1 MSEIEVVQNPF
12 DTAPAATRGGADG
25 AGARA
30 VQARES
36 AEVMA
41 LAMMAKRFPRDVIR
55 ATDRIRNS
63 FTRQT
68 LAEKAQYQYSR
79 GGSDVVG
86 PSIRA
91 AEAMAQSWGN
101 VSSGWREIGRYVGP
115 DGVGVSEVEAF
126 CVDHETNNRE
136 VIQFFV
142 RHWRDTKHGGYRL
155 KDERD
160 IYELCANQA
169 ARRKRACI
177 LAQIPGDVTEMAMEQ
192 ASATLR
198 AKADTSPEGIKRL
211 LDTFAGEF
219 GVTKEQIERRIQR
232 RIESIQPAQVVG
244 LKRVYVSLR
253 DEMSTVADW
262 FEPVEVPPAAN
273 DAQGEGAGAGAAAPA
288 ASATDKAKAAL
299 RARARPPAASAPAP
313 AADGQDAAAATP
325 APTPAPAPARPMAPP
340 PQARHGFDADAF
352 AEQMQRAAD
361 KGDADTLDAL
371 GEQLHDVLDEDLRA
385 TLSDMHERLRAG
397 LDQPQRQQQPAASVP
412 QPRRRAVP

>member
-12 DTAPAATRGGADG
+12 DTAPGAARGGADG

-30 VQARES
+30 MQARES

-41 LAMMAKRFPRDVIR
+41 LAMMANRFPRNVIQ
-55 ATDRIRNS
+55 ACDRIRNA

-79 GGSDVVG
+79 GGTDVVG

-91 AEAMAQSWGN
+91 AEAMAQCWRHL
-101 VSSGWREIGRYVGP
+101 SSGWREIGRWVGA

-126 CVDHETNNRE
+126 CIDHEANNRE

-198 AKADTSPEGIKRL
+198 AKADTSAEGIRRL
-211 LDTFAGEF
+211 LDTFVGEF

-244 LKRVYVSLR
+244 LKRIYVSLR

-262 FEPVEVPPAAN
+262 FEPVEAAPAPN
-273 DAQGEGAGAGAAAPA
+273 DAQGEGDAGAAAQAPTA
-288 ASATDKAKAAL
+288 ADKAKAML
-299 RARARPPAASAPAP
+299 RERARPPAA
-313 AADGQDAAAATP
+313 
-325 APTPAPAPARPMAPP
+325 PAPAPFGPPAPERPIAPP
-340 PQARHGFDADAF
+340 QHAHRGFDADAF
-352 AEQMQRAAD
+352 AEQMQRAAG
-361 KGDADTLDAL
+361 KGDAETLNAL
-371 GEQLHDVLDEDLRA
+371 GEQLCDVLDEDLRG
-385 TLSDMHERLRAG
+385 TLADMHERLRAG
-397 LDQPQRQQQPAASVP
+397 LDQPPRQQPPTAPAVP

>member
-1 MSEIEVVQNPF
+1 MSDIEVVQNPF
-12 DTAPAATRGGADG
+12 DTAPGASRGGTEG

-30 VQARES
+30 MQARES
-36 AEVMA
+36 AEVMTQ
-41 LAMMAKRFPRDVIR
+41 AMVARRFPRDVIN
-55 ATDRIRNS
+55 ACDRIRNA

-79 GGSDVVG
+79 GGTDVVG

-91 AEAMAQSWGN
+91 AEAMAQCWRHL
-101 VSSGWREIGRYVGP
+101 SSGWREIGRYVGS

-126 CVDHETNNRE
+126 CIDHEANNRE

-232 RIESIQPAQVVG
+232 RIEAIQPAQVVG

-262 FEPVEVPPAAN
+262 FEPAEVPPAAN
-273 DAQGEGAGAGAAAPA
+273 DAQGEGSGAGAAAPA
-288 ASATDKAKAAL
+288 VSANDKAKAEL
-299 RARARPPAASAPAP
+299 RERAKPPAPAPVASP
-313 AADGQDAAAATP
+313 AADGQDAAP
-325 APTPAPAPARPMAPP
+325 AAPAPARPMAPP
-340 PQARHGFDADAF
+340 PQARRGFDADAF

-361 KGDADTLDAL
+361 RGDGETLDAL
-371 GEQLHDVLDEDLRA
+371 GEQLRDVLDEDLRA
-385 TLSDMHERLRAG
+385 TLTDMHARLRAG
-397 LDQPQRQQQPAASVP
+397 LDQPPHQQPAAAPPP
-412 QPRRRAVP
+412 QQRRRTTS

>member
-1 MSEIEVVQNPF
+1 MSDIEVVQNPF
-12 DTAPAATRGGADG
+12 DTAPAGARAVADG

-30 VQARES
+30 VQTRES

-41 LAMMAKRFPRDVIR
+41 LAMMAKRFPRDVLR
-55 ATDRIRNS
+55 ATDRIRNA

-79 GGSDVVG
+79 GGTDVVG

-91 AEAMAQSWGN
+91 AEACAQQWGAL
-101 VSSGWREIGRYVGP
+101 SSGWREIGRHVGP
-115 DGVGVSEVEAF
+115 DGVGVSEIEAF
-126 CVDHETNNRE
+126 CLDHESNNRE

-177 LAQIPGDVTEMAMEQ
+177 LAQIPGDVIEMAMEQ

-211 LDTFAGEF
+211 LDTFVGEF

-232 RIESIQPAQVVG
+232 RIDSIQPAQVVG
-244 LKRVYVSLR
+244 LKRIYVSLR
-253 DEMSTVADW
+253 DEMSTPADW
-262 FEPVEVPPAAN
+262 FEPVEVSLAAN
-273 DAQGEGAGAGAAAPA
+273 DAQGEGGAGAAAQAPTA
-288 ASATDKAKAAL
+288 ADKAKAML
-299 RARARPPAASAPAP
+299 RERARPPAAPAPAP
-313 AADGQDAAAATP
+313 AAEGEGQEAAVTPAAAP
-325 APTPAPAPARPMAPP
+325 PAPARAMAPP
-340 PQARHGFDADAF
+340 PQARRGFDADAF

-361 KGDADTLDAL
+361 KGDAETLDAL
-371 GEQLHDVLDEDLRA
+371 GEQLRDVLDDDLRA
-385 TLSDMHERLRAG
+385 TLTDMHARLRADLG
-397 LDQPQRQQQPAASVP
+397 QPPRQQPPAAPVP
-412 QPRRRAVP
+412 PPRRRAAP

>member
-12 DTAPAATRGGADG
+12 DTAPGAARGGADG

-30 VQARES
+30 MQARES

-41 LAMMAKRFPRDVIR
+41 LAMMAKRFPRDVIN
-55 ATDRIRNS
+55 ACDRIRNA

-79 GGSDVVG
+79 GGTDVVG

-91 AEAMAQSWGN
+91 AEAMAQCWRN
-101 VSSGWREIGRYVGP
+101 VSSGWREIGRYVGA

-126 CVDHETNNRE
+126 CIDHEANNRE

-198 AKADTSPEGIKRL
+198 AKADTSPEGLKRL

-244 LKRVYVSLR
+244 LKRIYVSLR

-262 FEPVEVPPAAN
+262 FEPVEVAPAAN
-273 DAQGEGAGAGAAAPA
+273 DAQGEGAGAGAAAQAPTA
-288 ASATDKAKAAL
+288 ADKAKAML
-299 RARARPPAASAPAP
+299 RERARPPAPSAP
-313 AADGQDAAAATP
+313 AADAQASDPAAAP
-325 APTPAPAPARPMAPP
+325 APTAPARSMAPAPQPR
-340 PQARHGFDADAF
+340 RGFDADAF

-361 KGDADTLDAL
+361 WGDADTLNAL
-371 GEQLHDVLDEDLRA
+371 AEQIRDVLDEDLRA
-385 TLSDMHERLRAG
+385 TLTDMHERLRAG
-397 LDQPQRQQQPAASVP
+397 LDQPPLQQQPATPMP
-412 QPRRRAVP
+412 QSRHRAVP

>member
-12 DTAPAATRGGADG
+12 DTAPGNARSGTDG

-30 VQARES
+30 MQARES

-55 ATDRIRNS
+55 ATDRIRNA

-79 GGSDVVG
+79 GGTDVVG

-91 AEAMAQSWGN
+91 AEACAQQWGAL
-101 VSSGWREIGRYVGP
+101 SSGWREISRYVGP
-115 DGVGVSEVEAF
+115 DGVGVSEIEAF
-126 CVDHETNNRE
+126 CLDHETNNRE

-177 LAQIPGDVTEMAMEQ
+177 LAQIPGDVIEMAMEQ

-198 AKADTSPEGIKRL
+198 AKADTSPEGLKRL

-244 LKRVYVSLR
+244 LKRIYVSLR

-262 FEPVEVPPAAN
+262 FEPVEVALAAN
-273 DAQGEGAGAGAAAPA
+273 DAQGEGGAGAAGQAPTA
-288 ASATDKAKAAL
+288 ADKAKAML
-299 RARARPPAASAPAP
+299 RERARPPAPP
-313 AADGQDAAAATP
+313 AAA
-325 APTPAPAPARPMAPP
+325 APARPMAPP
-340 PQARHGFDADAF
+340 PQARRGFDADAF

-371 GEQLHDVLDEDLRA
+371 GEQLRDVPGEDLRA
-385 TLSDMHERLRAG
+385 TLGDMHARLRAG
-397 LDQPQRQQQPAASVP
+397 LDQPRQAEAQRPPPGTDPVPPA
-412 QPRRRAVP
+412 RRRAVP

>member
-1 MSEIEVVQNPF
+1 
-12 DTAPAATRGGADG
+12 
-25 AGARA
+25 
-30 VQARES
+30 
-36 AEVMA
+36 
-41 LAMMAKRFPRDVIR
+41 
-55 ATDRIRNS
+55 
-63 FTRQT
+63 
-68 LAEKAQYQYSR
+68 
-79 GGSDVVG
+79 VVG

-91 AEAMAQSWGN
+91 AEAMAQCWRN
-101 VSSGWREIGRYVGP
+101 VSSGWREIGRYVGA

-126 CVDHETNNRE
+126 CIDHEANNRE

-155 KDERD
+155 KEERD

-198 AKADTSPEGIKRL
+198 AKADTSPEGLKRL

-244 LKRVYVSLR
+244 LKRIYVSLR

-262 FEPVEVPPAAN
+262 FEPVEVAPAAN
-273 DAQGEGAGAGAAAPA
+273 DAQGEGAGVGAAAQAPTA
-288 ASATDKAKAAL
+288 ADKAKAML
-299 RARARPPAASAPAP
+299 RERARPPAAPAPAP
-313 AADGQDAAAATP
+313 AAEGDGQEAAVTP
-325 APTPAPAPARPMAPP
+325 APVSPPAPTRPMAPP
-340 PQARHGFDADAF
+340 PQARRGFDADAF

-361 KGDADTLDAL
+361 KGDAETLDAL
-371 GEQLHDVLDEDLRA
+371 GEQLRDVPGEDLRA
-385 TLSDMHERLRAG
+385 TLSDMHARLHAG
-397 LDQPQRQQQPAASVP
+397 LSQPRQPEVPRRP
-412 QPRRRAVP
+412 QPDTAPVPPARRPTAP